1 MSAIRTAALFV
12 AALSAASAAQ
22 AHARYFE
29 IINRGG
35 DSIVAVAASP
45 AGDAAFADKPI
56 GAPLQGGGATAT
68 IELAGY
74 GCRYDLR
81 FSLANGRVLEYADV
95 EVCRHRGLRV
105 AASPQRVA
113 RPATGLA
120 GKP

>member
-1 MSAIRTAALFV
+1 MSAIRTAALLV
-12 AALSAASAAQ
+12 AALSAAGAAQ
-22 AHARYFE
+22 AQARYFE

-45 AGDAAFADKPI
+45 AGAAAFADKPI
-56 GAPLQGGGATAT
+56 AAPLQGGGATAT
-68 IELAGY
+68 IELAGP

-95 EVCRHRGLRV
+95 DACRHRGLRV
-105 AASPQRVA
+105 AAAPQRAA

-120 GKP
+120 GRP